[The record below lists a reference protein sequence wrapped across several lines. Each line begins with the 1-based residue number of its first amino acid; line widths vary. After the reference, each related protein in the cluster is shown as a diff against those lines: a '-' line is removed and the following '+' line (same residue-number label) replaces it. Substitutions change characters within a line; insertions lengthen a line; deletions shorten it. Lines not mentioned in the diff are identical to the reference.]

1 VTDRDFRADFID
13 MVITEMGKLQDEH
26 GDYGGGDVKVKVFY
40 NISSKKK
47 ICVSIIKGVKTLMD
61 RKP

>member
-1 VTDRDFRADFID
+1 
-13 MVITEMGKLQDEH
+13 MV
-26 GDYGGGDVKVKVFY
+26 DYGGGDVKVEVFY